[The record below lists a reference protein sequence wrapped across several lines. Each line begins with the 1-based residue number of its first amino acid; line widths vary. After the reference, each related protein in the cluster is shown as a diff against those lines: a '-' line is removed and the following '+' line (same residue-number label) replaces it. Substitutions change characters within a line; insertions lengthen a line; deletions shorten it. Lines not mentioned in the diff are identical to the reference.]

1 MGHHI
6 DPQDRSMLV
15 YSRDTYA
22 PIAVAV
28 RLMLDDITEGRFAPD
43 LPRID
48 RIAQAVELAEHRDSG
63 ESSSSDDD
71 SAGNNSPS
79 TRLPGAR
86 ADDEDRHPD
95 IPQVP
100 STYLMVHKLSG
111 VMHVSASE
119 LTFACGRKITSS
131 FVGWSSNS
139 FEMVDTDICAQCKA
153 KAALHV
159 GENSSEQYE
168 QSSEDLSD

>member
-71 SAGNNSPS
+71 SA
-79 TRLPGAR
+79 

-100 STYLMVHKLSG
+100 STYLMAHKLSG

-153 KAALHV
+153 KAALHF
-159 GENSSEQYE
+159 GGNSSEQYE

>member
-1 MGHHI
+1 MHRTSHVSIESLRQWSWQSIVTLANHH
-6 DPQDRSMLV
+6 QVTTNQLE
-15 YSRDTYA
+15 T
-22 PIAVAV
+22 
-28 RLMLDDITEGRFAPD
+28 THHQQGC
-43 LPRID
+43 
-48 RIAQAVELAEHRDSG
+48 
-63 ESSSSDDD
+63 
-71 SAGNNSPS
+71 
-79 TRLPGAR
+79 PGVR

-119 LTFACGRKITSS
+119 LAFACGRRITSS

-139 FEMVDTDICAQCKA
+139 FEMVDTNICAQCKA
-153 KAALHV
+153 KAALHF

-168 QSSEDLSD
+168 PSSDDLSD